1 MKKMVLKTASVAL
14 LLATPYAFAHSG
26 HDHSHWTSGT
36 IHALWIGSSLAIVA
50 FAVVMFKKR
59 TALKSAKN
67 QSEEG

>member
-1 MKKMVLKTASVAL
+1 MVLKTASLGL

-36 IHALWIGSSLAIVA
+36 IHALWIGASLAVA
-50 FAVVMFKKR
+50 ALALVMLKKR
-59 TALKSAKN
+59 TALKNAKT